1 MAINGKRLMKINTVD
16 VKQKYIAI
24 VAGTGS
30 YNDLGVIRSLGEKRI
45 PVYYVTDKEHVF
57 PIHKSKY
64 IVQTIY
70 CIMSEKALVDAIK
83 TLCAQ
88 QRAYGVVFPT
98 SDITALY
105 LDRNYEDLKDICFS
119 SHAHGRL
126 EEEMDKLQMVNRAV
140 EAGLNVPSSQAAD
153 ARELPESI
161 KFPCII
167 KPLASAFGEKSDIAV
182 CHNSDDLSSAV
193 KVYVEKGN
201 VHILIQ
207 DLVTDVRH
215 EIAVPGLSLPNGE
228 VIIKGVVIKRCVM
241 GNGSTVYGEYFIDEH
256 SALYEKIKKY
266 IQSVGYVGIFDMEFL
281 LDNSDEYHF
290 IECNYRNG
298 AYGYAVTFAGF
309 NMPFLFFQ
317 AITSQP
323 WNKPKRLQS
332 VVFMEERS
340 YILNLTQKRMTV
352 WHWFKD
358 VLSTDV
364 FLWLNRRDLRPY
376 IRVPHFVKKLF
387 TKGS

>member
-1 MAINGKRLMKINTVD
+1 MKINTVD

-70 CIMSEKALVDAIK
+70 CIMSEEGLIGTIKALCV
-83 TLCAQ
+83 Q
-88 QRAYGVVFPT
+88 QQAYGVLFPT

-105 LDRNYEDLKDICFS
+105 LDRNYEGLKDICFF

-140 EAGLNVPSSQAAD
+140 EAGLHVPSSHAAD
-153 ARELPESI
+153 ARLLPKSI
-161 KFPCII
+161 RFPCII
-167 KPLASAFGEKSDIAV
+167 KPLASVFGEKRDISICYNEV
-182 CHNSDDLSSAV
+182 ELSSAV
-193 KVYVEKGN
+193 RVYTEKGN
-201 VHILIQ
+201 VDILIQ

-298 AYGYAVTFAGF
+298 AYGYAATFAGF

-340 YILNLTQKRMTV
+340 YILNLTQKRMSL
-352 WHWFKD
+352 WRWFKD

-364 FLWLNRRDLRPY
+364 FLFFNWKDLRPY
-376 IRVPHFVKKLF
+376 LRIPHFIKRYFIK
-387 TKGS
+387 